1 MNNTGEAG
9 SGRFVDQLLLESGI
23 DDDGD
28 LRPALI
34 QLRALAR
41 TAPEPSTAVAALMAG
56 ETPGST
62 DAGPNDELDEL
73 GARRRLK
80 RRLALT
86 SLSVAATLAAGGAA
100 AVASDQQL
108 RESLDHFNRAVLS
121 LITGPAGGP
130 PEDQREQPA
139 VPVQPVAP
147 AGPASIPAAPA
158 PVEASA
164 EASQPDDF
172 VGAGATPGPAPAGNA
187 GEAPAGEMLP
197 RVAPRSVAPGL
208 GGAPAVPVPR
218 PSELPLTGGV
228 PTLPVR

>member
-1 MNNTGEAG
+1 MNNTGQTG
-9 SGRFVDQLLLESGI
+9 SERFVDQLLLESGI

-28 LRPALI
+28 LRPALA

-41 TAPEPSTAVAALMAG
+41 TMPEPSAEVAALMAG
-56 ETPGST
+56 GTLGTPV
-62 DAGPNDELDEL
+62 AGPVDEL

-108 RESLDHFNRAVLS
+108 RESLDHLNQAVFS

-130 PEDQREQPA
+130 PEKQRQQPA
-139 VPVQPVAP
+139 VPVQPATP
-147 AGPASIPAAPA
+147 AGPATIPAAPA
-158 PVEASA
+158 PDKASA
-164 EASQPDDF
+164 EVQQPDDPI
-172 VGAGATPGPAPAGNA
+172 GAGATPGGPAPTGNA
-187 GEAPAGEMLP
+187 GKAPARETLP